1 MAPEVALCKN
11 YGLSADVFSYSI
23 LLWEIISLKIPFS
36 GFDVSDSLASG
47 AQLLVSFKNQSMANN
62 LISDPVFFIFL
73 FHLSLL

>member
-36 GFDVSDSLASG
+36 GFDVSDSL
-47 AQLLVSFKNQSMANN
+47 SFWYLSKSTNGEQSH
-62 LISDPVFFIFL
+62 LRPCVFYLSISPLSFIG
-73 FHLSLL
+73 